1 VLLISALILVGCGD
15 SIESVE
21 PPKLEPPPSGLT
33 ESCSRPTLIP
43 ERNLSKG
50 EVTSYWAEDRGRH
63 VTCVDRHEALVNY
76 YRDRDSKI
84 MGE

>member
-1 VLLISALILVGCGD
+1 MLLISALILVGCGD
-15 SIESVE
+15 SIKSVE

-33 ESCSRPTLIP
+33 EPCQRPTLLP

-63 VTCVDRHEALVNY
+63 VTCVDRHAALVGY
-76 YRDRDSKI
+76 YQTRDAKI